1 MRNPLQDGDV
11 QKSGALSVIR
21 VSISWAV
28 VGLTACAAGAGR
40 HGPGI
45 PPELVAGPPVA
56 RMAMLGTQHVS
67 DSVRVAAD
75 TALVLAL
82 RKICPQAELLSAAE
96 TERQLDAR
104 GVVIPRRM
112 SDTFLRE
119 ARAVLGADLLLSPT
133 ALGLTDD
140 TRDTFAGVMDALNR
154 PMHLLDESV
163 AGLALEGWDLRTAQR
178 SVWVVRTHASSSS
191 WTKRPAR
198 LLQNATTD
206 AVRQLAPLCATAEA
220 AAR

>member
-21 VSISWAV
+21 MIICWAA

-45 PPELVAGPPVA
+45 PAELVVGPPVA

-75 TALVLAL
+75 TALVIAL

-96 TERQLDAR
+96 TERQLWAR

-119 ARAVLGADLLLSPT
+119 ARAVLGVDLLLSPT
-133 ALGLTDD
+133 ALGLTYD
-140 TRDTFAGVMDALNR
+140 TRDSFAGVMDALNR

-191 WTKRPAR
+191 WTGRPAR
-198 LLQNATTD
+198 LLQNATTA
-206 AVRQLAPLCATAEA
+206 AVRQLAPICAPAVA
-220 AAR
+220 ATK